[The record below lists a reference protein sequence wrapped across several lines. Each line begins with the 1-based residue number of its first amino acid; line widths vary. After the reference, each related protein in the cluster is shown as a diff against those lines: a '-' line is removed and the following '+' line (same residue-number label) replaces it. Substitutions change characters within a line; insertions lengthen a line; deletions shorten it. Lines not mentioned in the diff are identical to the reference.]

1 VSQVGRLAAAL
12 IACLEHWSSAIGI
25 LAGFARVPVF
35 RDPFIEHNSEIP
47 VKLLSRA
54 NEESFGGLQ
63 EEIARQP
70 YFITGKESR
79 QSLGRALIYFNA
91 LRVSSATCC
100 FACFGICRL
109 LEIV

>member
-1 VSQVGRLAAAL
+1 MSQVGRLAAAL
-12 IACLEHWSSAIGI
+12 VACLEHWSSAIGI

-63 EEIARQP
+63 EEIARQ
-70 YFITGKESR
+70 
-79 QSLGRALIYFNA
+79 SLGRALIYFNA
-91 LRVSSATCC
+91 PRVSSATCC